1 MHNKQLADRAQAE
14 FDIGDVVIETMG
26 DPMVEV
32 FMDGVLVM
40 RANTLNTFGIM
51 GNNEH
56 VSCTV
61 HTDGTALCWEW
72 SPDEQQLLTDTERK
86 Y

>member
-1 MHNKQLADRAQAE
+1 MDNKQLADRAQVE

-26 DPMVEV
+26 DPMIEV
-32 FMDGVLVM
+32 FMDGVRVM
-40 RANTLNTFGIM
+40 RSSRLNTFGIM

-56 VSCTV
+56 VACTV
-61 HTDGTALCWEW
+61 HEDGTTLCWEW
-72 SPDEQQLLTDTERK
+72 SPDEQQLLSETKRK